1 MWRFKLTSN
10 GVWWCSLVAAGTCW
24 CLIVFYF
31 GLDMCRGC
39 LKSVSKGI
47 WVLCMKFCKIWL
59 RPRVYISVQACRVQ
73 QMLYDGPAPKGK
85 IPSTWH
91 FWNIKIPKPPYIS
104 SLKIIGL
111 LHFLKFL
118 GPSEENYNPQSLW
131 ITLYMVLP
139 SQGGGESPGSPT
151 CKRCRGGMD
160 LVFWIIKEKQKDKP
174 TITTNTV

>member
-39 LKSVSKGI
+39 LKDI

-73 QMLYDGPAPKGK
+73 QMLYDGTAPKGN

-104 SLKIIGL
+104 SLKITGVANFF
-111 LHFLKFL
+111 HFFTL
-118 GPSEENYNPQSLW
+118 SEANYNSQSLSN
-131 ITLYMVLP
+131 TLYSKLR
-139 SQGGGESPGSPT
+139 SWYFA
-151 CKRCRGGMD
+151 KFRCFSKFEFK
-160 LVFWIIKEKQKDKP
+160 LL
-174 TITTNTV
+174 NLN